1 MVFRDENTGPKMEPL
16 LDASFGF
23 VRVAAAV
30 PAVFIATPEKNADRI
45 IDMARQAADQGVHC
59 WPFRPSTKLI

>member
-1 MVFRDENTGPKMEPL
+1 MEPL

-45 IDMARQAADQGVHC
+45 IDMATRQ
-59 WPFRPSTKLI
+59 PTKVSRYCCFLNCL